1 MNRKKSARKRTVRKY
16 MAVLFSYI
24 FAEFCNFHAQK
35 KVMAVLIK
43 NIRISIHVMLYPRIP
58 E

>member
-24 FAEFCNFHAQK
+24 LEKLCNFHAQK